1 LDLFEPDIAFRGI
14 LWLYS
19 APRCVLYLLGA
30 PSYLQYAYG
39 RDGVSLTFEPLLLTI
54 LGLAVFDLGY
64 HVIARGRRKI
74 TEPTEVPSPVR
85 QYLLAFGVTLVLL
98 SLLAHAYEVARFGP
112 SGFLARMHEFRD
124 VGRVGTGPI
133 EVVKQTL
140 GLGLGVIAVAL
151 IRRRWIVVWLLLASP
166 AMVLSGSKFAFLM
179 YLFPTVIFIRYST
192 IWFQRREL
200 SLRRAAAI
208 FGLVVL
214 LAGSV
219 GMMTLYRRN
228 AQLIRALDWSSPA
241 AYGTVFRYSIRA
253 FDRFHTFEVFALTL
267 EQYETRD
274 LWRRGDWIADVFR
287 QFIPR
292 AIWRNKPPQ
301 INATVTQFVRRVSG
315 GNYSYP
321 PFVIGL
327 FLFDFGIAGLV
338 VLMLL
343 FGAGL
348 ASAYRTLVLER
359 SGVLPRL
366 TYAFGIYL
374 LLQVT
379 EGAIHPAAKFAYVS
393 VFVSALYVFYLHIVP
408 GALIH
413 RADRLQQQV
422 RPHHT

>member
-14 LWLYS
+14 LWVYS
-19 APRCVLYLLGA
+19 APRCALYLLGA

-39 RDGVSLTFEPLLLTI
+39 RDGIALTFEPLLLTI

-64 HVIARGRRKI
+64 HVIARGRRQI
-74 TEPTEVPSPVR
+74 IAPTEIPSSAR
-85 QYLLAFGVTLVLL
+85 QYLLALGVTLVLL
-98 SLLAHAYEVARFGP
+98 SLLAHAYEVARFGL

-124 VGRVGTGPI
+124 IGRVGTGPI

-140 GLGLGVIAVAL
+140 GLGLGVIAVTL
-151 IRRRWIVVWLLLASP
+151 TRRRWIVVWLLLVSP

-179 YLFPTVIFIRYST
+179 YLFPTVIFIRYSA
-192 IWFQRREL
+192 IWLQRPKF

-208 FGLVVL
+208 VGLVVL
-214 LAGSV
+214 LTGTV

-228 AQLIRALDWSSPA
+228 APLLRALDWSSPA
-241 AYGTVFRYSIRA
+241 AYGTVFRYSLRA

-287 QFIPR
+287 QFVPR
-292 AIWRNKPPQ
+292 VIWRDKPPQ
-301 INATVTQFVRRVSG
+301 INASVTRFVRRISG

-348 ASAYRTLVLER
+348 AFAYRTLALER
-359 SGVLPRL
+359 AGVLPRL

-393 VFVSALYVFYLHIVP
+393 LFVSALYVFYLHVVP

-413 RADRLQQQV
+413 SADRLQQQV